1 MPKKKDTKQAKTE
14 VIKPGHADYMQPGTL
29 KIMKMMDKGLS
40 PEEACKLVKGKDII
54 HPNTKTDL
62 KKKYDKWALT
72 GEGMQKL
79 AHNAVKNVLKMTPKK
94 TKEVKQCPECKGKS
108 KDPEQP
114 MCDTCLGQGIVH
126 TLLYPTHTNQL
137 AAVAMVADRVDP
149 VIKQTVSLS
158 ANIHAFVDF
167 EGEAG
172 SILGGLKSG

>member
-1 MPKKKDTKQAKTE
+1 MPKKQPKTKE
-14 VIKPGHADYMQPGTL
+14 IKPGHPDYMQPATL
-29 KIMKMMDKGLS
+29 KIMKLMDADVS
-40 PEEACKLVKGKDII
+40 IEDAVKLVKNKDII

-94 TKEVKQCPECKGKS
+94 TREVKQCPECKGKS
-108 KDPEQP
+108 KDPEEP

-137 AAVAMVADRVDP
+137 AAVAMVADRIDP
-149 VIKQTVSLS
+149 VVKQTVTLS

-172 SILGGLKSG
+172 SILEGMKSG

>member
-1 MPKKKDTKQAKTE
+1 MPKKKNTKQSKAE
-14 VIKPGHADYMQPGTL
+14 VIKPGHPDYMQPQTL
-29 KIMKMMDKGLS
+29 EIMKLIDKGVS
-40 PEEACKLVKGKDII
+40 IEDSVKLVKNKDII

-72 GEGMQKL
+72 SESMQKL

-94 TKEVKQCPECKGKS
+94 TKEIKQCPQCKGKS
-108 KDPEQP
+108 KDPDQP
-114 MCDTCLGQGIVH
+114 MCDTCLGQGVVN

-137 AAVAMVADRVDP
+137 AAVAMIADRVDP
-149 VIKQTVSLS
+149 VVKQTVSLN
-158 ANIHAFVDF
+158 ANIHTFVDF

>member
-1 MPKKKDTKQAKTE
+1 MDKKKKTKPLKTDL
-14 VIKPGHADYMQPGTL
+14 IKPGHPDSMQPSTL
-29 KIMKMMDKGLS
+29 KIMKLIDGGVS
-40 PEEACKLVKGKDII
+40 IEDAVKLVKGKDII

-108 KDPEQP
+108 KDPDQP
-114 MCDTCLGQGIVH
+114 MCDTCQGQGIVH

-137 AAVAMVADRVDP
+137 AAIAMIVDRVDP
-149 VIKQTVSLS
+149 VVKKSVTLS